1 MAGSTNSAD
10 RIGLVITKI
19 LLDFPHTLAGGSF
32 ASETTGPF
40 DYGEQRPCPVNSV
53 CCNIEHRYTGS
64 TGREA
69 GAQQGEH
76 TGRILERPA
85 GCPRERGRPARIL
98 SPPPRLS
105 TLPADAASVG
115 VGGEPW
121 PGSRLIRAG
130 GVGPGCARTGAGGTP
145 ALPGGDCSHPS
156 CSSRGGR
163 TGLPGRRPAHA
174 AEPSRLVTLRG
185 FLFSAFVDNP
195 QLFQTSPAPALPGR
209 SYESETIRNRP
220 FLCDLGIPSR
230 FTSMP

>member
-1 MAGSTNSAD
+1 MGSRGHVPLIRFAATLNIDTQDRQDEKRVRSKGST
-10 RIGLVITKI
+10 
-19 LLDFPHTLAGGSF
+19 
-32 ASETTGPF
+32 
-40 DYGEQRPCPVNSV
+40 PVGFL
-53 CCNIEHRYTGS
+53 RGQPD
-64 TGREA
+64 A
-69 GAQQGEH
+69 
-76 TGRILERPA
+76 
-85 GCPRERGRPARIL
+85 PRERGRPARIL

-115 VGGEPW
+115 AGGEPW

-145 ALPGGDCSHPS
+145 ALPGGGDCSHPS

-220 FLCDLGIPSR
+220 FLRDLGIPSR

>member
-1 MAGSTNSAD
+1 MGSRGHVPLIRFAATLNIDTQDRQDEKRVRSKGST
-10 RIGLVITKI
+10 
-19 LLDFPHTLAGGSF
+19 
-32 ASETTGPF
+32 
-40 DYGEQRPCPVNSV
+40 PVGFL
-53 CCNIEHRYTGS
+53 RGQPD
-64 TGREA
+64 A
-69 GAQQGEH
+69 
-76 TGRILERPA
+76 
-85 GCPRERGRPARIL
+85 PRERGRPARIL

-105 TLPADAASVG
+105 TLPADAASVEA
-115 VGGEPW
+115 GGEPW

-195 QLFQTSPAPALPGR
+195 QFQTSFKQVRPLPCRADHTRVKQSEIDHSFATLVSRRGSPQCLSGPSSFFVALRG
-209 SYESETIRNRP
+209 
-220 FLCDLGIPSR
+220 
-230 FTSMP
+230 

>member
-1 MAGSTNSAD
+1 MRSKGST
-10 RIGLVITKI
+10 
-19 LLDFPHTLAGGSF
+19 
-32 ASETTGPF
+32 
-40 DYGEQRPCPVNSV
+40 PVGFL
-53 CCNIEHRYTGS
+53 RGQPD
-64 TGREA
+64 A
-69 GAQQGEH
+69 
-76 TGRILERPA
+76 
-85 GCPRERGRPARIL
+85 PRERGRPARIL

-105 TLPADAASVG
+105 TLPADAASVEA
-115 VGGEPW
+115 GGEPW

-209 SYESETIRNRP
+209 SYESETIRT
-220 FLCDLGIPSR
+220 IPSR
-230 FTSMP
+230 PWYPVAVHLNALVALRRSSWPFVDNSFFFCLFSFVSSKPLPDHDVAGMNRLAW